1 MFDVAFHCIGFCG
14 VEIGITVNG
23 KIFVTWLGL
32 SFERLCFA
40 HVHAIQKALGVT
52 GIATKTYPLLTPDAQ
67 MDMVIERADK
77 VTSLCEMKYTNRPYA
92 LTKHDAERLRL
103 KEAEVSDLLPTQ
115 KQVLISLVTK
125 GPAKKN
131 EYYNE
136 LVSNNITLD
145 SLFND

>member
-1 MFDVAFHCIGFCG
+1 
-14 VEIGITVNG
+14 
-23 KIFVTWLGL
+23 
-32 SFERLCFA
+32 
-40 HVHAIQKALGVT
+40 
-52 GIATKTYPLLTPDAQ
+52 

-77 VTSLCEMKYTNRPYA
+77 VTSLREMKYTNRPYA
-92 LTKHDAERLRL
+92 LTKHDAERLRF

-115 KQVLISLVTK
+115 KQVLISLITNTS
-125 GPAKKN
+125 AKKN